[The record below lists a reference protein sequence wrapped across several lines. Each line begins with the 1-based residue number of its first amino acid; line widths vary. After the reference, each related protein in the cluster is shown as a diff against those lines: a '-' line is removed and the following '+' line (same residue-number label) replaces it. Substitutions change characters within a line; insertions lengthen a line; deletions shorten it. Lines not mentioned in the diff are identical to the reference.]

1 MNIHMIENTMAETST
16 LLLVPVLLII
26 IALFFYA
33 IFSVGRFASVFL
45 ARRKNAPAYQR
56 QLSDSKISTLVGY
69 PVHNHYVANP
79 QASEDELELF
89 ALKQV
94 EKLRIVT
101 RVAPMLGLIGTMI
114 PMGPALQALADGNIQ
129 GVSEN
134 LIIAFAAVIWALVV
148 ATLTFW
154 PASVEKRWYASEII
168 NIRKL
173 HEPGHE
179 VHPLQAAES

>member
-1 MNIHMIENTMAETST
+1 MNIHMIENTMADIST

-26 IALFFYA
+26 VALFFYA
-33 IFSVGRFASVFL
+33 IFSVGHFASVFL
-45 ARRKNAPAYQR
+45 ARRKNASPYQS
-56 QLSDSKISTLVGY
+56 QLNEGKISFLVGY
-69 PVHNHYVANP
+69 PVHNYYVANP
-79 QASEDELELF
+79 QATEDELELF

-101 RVAPMLGLIGTMI
+101 RTAPMLGLIATMI

-129 GVSEN
+129 GISEN
-134 LIIAFAAVIWALVV
+134 LIIAFAAVIWALVI

-154 PASVEKRWYASEII
+154 PASVEKRWHASEII

-173 HEPGHE
+173 HESGHKT
-179 VHPLQAAES
+179 HPLRAAGS

>member
-1 MNIHMIENTMAETST
+1 MNIHMIENTMADVST

-33 IFSVGRFASVFL
+33 IFSVGHFASMFL
-45 ARRKNAPAYQR
+45 ARRKNAPTYQR
-56 QLSDSKISTLVGY
+56 QISEGKVSFLVGY
-69 PVHNHYVANP
+69 PVHSYYAANP
-79 QASEDELELF
+79 QAMEDELELF

-101 RVAPMLGLIGTMI
+101 RTAPMLGLIATMI

-134 LIIAFAAVIWALVV
+134 LIVAFAAVIWALVV

-173 HEPGHE
+173 HEARDKSHLLRATE
-179 VHPLQAAES
+179 A